1 MKPKISVIMP
11 VYNSEAFV
19 SRAIRS
25 VLNQTYKDF
34 ELLAIDDGSTDRS
47 LSIIQKFR
55 DKRLKLIRHYKNR
68 GLVESLNEG
77 IGVAQGEYL
86 ARMDADDISLSRRFE
101 VQTRILDRNPEIGVL
116 GTSVYRLSVKKVI
129 TWIYDWENERSKS
142 RLLFEPALAHPTVF
156 IRKDIIDRFKL
167 RYNKNDKHAEDYGL
181 WTKLS
186 DIAHMKSTTEPLFIY
201 REHKG
206 QKSNNDKI
214 DAIRNFRSGFLLK
227 MGIKP
232 TLVESQIHNK
242 ICESTQKI
250 NNDDLV
256 KIKNWLM
263 KLTEFNK
270 EREIFKTSSFEDILG
285 EKWIYSSLRAESLTY
300 EEKLKIIPEFPIFIN
315 SLDYIAKKLLL
326 KKYYDFFSNIHH
338 SVLE

>member
-1 MKPKISVIMP
+1 MQIWSNQEWTKVINVSRTKTDKSLKFYLSYGKKPG
-11 VYNSEAFV
+11 EAFAKNM
-19 SRAIRS
+19 SSDENI
-25 VLNQTYKDF
+25 
-34 ELLAIDDGSTDRS
+34 E
-47 LSIIQKFR
+47 IIIK
-55 DKRLKLIRHYKNR
+55 LKKN
-68 GLVESLNEG
+68 
-77 IGVAQGEYL
+77 
-86 ARMDADDISLSRRFE
+86 
-101 VQTRILDRNPEIGVL
+101 
-116 GTSVYRLSVKKVI
+116 VI
-129 TWIYDWENERSKS
+129 
-142 RLLFEPALAHPTVF
+142 
-156 IRKDIIDRFKL
+156 DII
-167 RYNKNDKHAEDYGL
+167 NDNFG
-181 WTKLS
+181 
-186 DIAHMKSTTEPLFIY
+186 
-201 REHKG
+201 
-206 QKSNNDKI
+206 NDKI